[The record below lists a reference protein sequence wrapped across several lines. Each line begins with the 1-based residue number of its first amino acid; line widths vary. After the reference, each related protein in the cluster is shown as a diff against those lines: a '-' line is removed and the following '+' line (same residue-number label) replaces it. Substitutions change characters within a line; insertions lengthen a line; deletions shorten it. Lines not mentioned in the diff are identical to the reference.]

1 MVKVNFSPMNL
12 SEILR
17 LLSFS
22 LPNPKTDSKG
32 VVTSSTVVL
41 QPEIRGETFH
51 EFVWSN
57 NIFLC
62 NNIRAIITVLDMIE
76 LSQNLLERVIRY
88 SLVEK
93 LICVLAN
100 HACFHSSAT
109 KLSFER
115 EY

>member
-1 MVKVNFSPMNL
+1 MNL
-12 SEILR
+12 AEILR
-17 LLSFS
+17 LVSFS
-22 LPNPKTDSKG
+22 IPNPKTDSKG
-32 VVTSSTVVL
+32 VVKSSTVIL
-41 QPEIRGETFH
+41 QPDIRGETIH
-51 EFVWSN
+51 EFVWSK
-57 NIFLC
+57 NIFLF
-62 NNIRAIITVLDMIE
+62 NNIRAIITILEMIE
-76 LSQNLLERVIRY
+76 LLQNLLERVKRY